1 MQMVSVNEATELI
14 IENCN
19 NPHVEQ
25 LPLPEATGLILA
37 ETVYSTIDTPPFNQS
52 AMDGYAFSYDDWD
65 GVSSLSI
72 ISEVQAGNL
81 SLEVLNPLEAI
92 RIFTGAPLPL
102 GADTVIMQ
110 EKVFVKEKSL
120 TINDLNFVKG
130 CSVRLKGSQT
140 KKGEDVLR
148 EGQLLTPAAISFL
161 AGLGILNVKIYSK
174 PNISIIATGSELIK
188 PGSNISDGKIFE
200 SNSYG
205 LTAALNQIAISPVFV
220 DVVVDDE
227 KKIIESISKQLHSDI
242 IILTGGVSVGDY
254 DFVEKAL
261 EKCGVRKIFH
271 GVKQKPGKPF
281 YFGKYNQTLVF
292 ALPGNP
298 AAALTCFYGYIV
310 PAISNFT
317 KIKYFNFLELPLM
330 ENFRKKPGLTFFLK
344 GKTSDNVVSVLENQE
359 SYMMNSFALA
369 DCLVELDEEREF
381 YKKGDLVN
389 VKMIV

>member
-1 MQMVSVNEATELI
+1 MISVKEAAILI
-14 IENCN
+14 NENCN
-19 NPHVEQ
+19 NPRVEQ
-25 LPLPEATGLILA
+25 VPLLEATGLILA

-65 GVSSLSI
+65 GAGSLHI
-72 ISEVQAGNL
+72 VSEVQAGNFT
-81 SLEVLNPLEAI
+81 SDVLNPLEAI
-92 RIFTGAPLPL
+92 RIYTGAPLPL

-110 EKVFVKEKSL
+110 EKVCVNEKTL
-120 TINDLNFVKG
+120 TISDLNFTKG
-130 CSVRLKGSQT
+130 CSVRLRGSQT
-140 KKGEDVLR
+140 KKGEAVLMD
-148 EGQLLTPAAISFL
+148 GQLLTPAAISFL
-161 AGLGILNVKIYSK
+161 AGVGILNLKIYSN
-174 PNISIIATGSELIK
+174 PGISIIATGNELIK
-188 PGSNISDGKIFE
+188 PGSNISNGKIFE

-227 KKIIESISKQLHSDI
+227 KKIIDSITKQLHSDM

-298 AAALTCFYGYIV
+298 AAAMTCFYEYIV
-310 PAISNFT
+310 PAISKFT
-317 KIKYFNFLELPLM
+317 KRKYFNFLELPLKDDY
-330 ENFRKKPGLTFFLK
+330 RKKPGLTFYLK
-344 GKTSDNVVSVLENQE
+344 GKTCDKAVSILENQE

-369 DCLVELDEEREF
+369 DCLVELVEEREF